1 MKNLNLIWTMI
12 LLVMA
17 GCGQRQA
24 GNDDFIT
31 VDVTKTDYP
40 KKELILQDFMD
51 VEYVPLETKE
61 GFYNRGVVNFVGE
74 KFILVTNSRNGDI
87 FIYGRDGKAIQK
99 INRKGQG
106 PEEYISINAGI
117 ILDEDN
123 NEILSNDLFNRR
135 ILVYDL
141 RGNFKRSFKQK
152 VATDHE
158 EFYTNI
164 FNYDKGNLICY
175 NEYNEKI
182 PFLIVSKQDGSITK
196 EIEIPYEKKKFLRQI
211 KDGETPGS
219 ATVVFP
225 GRHRS
230 MIPHKGNWIL
240 IELSSDTVYT
250 MLPDY
255 SLHPFLVRSP
265 SIQSM
270 DPEIFLTLHL
280 ISDSY
285 LFMEATKN
293 EYNWETR
300 NGFPK
305 TYMMYDRQEKAMR
318 NYTIFNG
325 DYSIKKEMYMSATT
339 PVNHEIESW
348 YPLEAYKLVE
358 SYNKGELKGKLKEIA
373 ATLNEES
380 NPVIMLIKH
389 KK

>member
-1 MKNLNLIWTMI
+1 MKRVYGILTLVSLILI
-12 LLVMA
+12 
-17 GCGQRQA
+17 GCDQRPV
-24 GNDDFIT
+24 NKSDVIT
-31 VDVTKTDYP
+31 VDVSKTNYP

-51 VEYVPLETKE
+51 VEYVPLETKD
-61 GFYNRGVVNFVGE
+61 GFYNRGIVTFIGE
-74 KFILVTNSRNGDI
+74 KFILVTNPQNGDI

-123 NEILSNDLFNRR
+123 NEILANDFFNRR

-164 FNYDKGNLICY
+164 FNYDKENLICY
-175 NEYNEKI
+175 NEYNEKV

-196 EIEIPYEKKKFLRQI
+196 EIRIPYETKKFLRQI
-211 KDGETPGS
+211 KNGETPGS
-219 ATVVFP
+219 GTVVFP
-225 GRHRS
+225 GRHRT

-240 IELSSDTVYT
+240 VELSSDTVYT
-250 MLPDY
+250 MSSDY
-255 SLHPFLVRSP
+255 SLHPLLVRSP

-285 LFMEATKN
+285 IFMEATKN
-293 EYNWETR
+293 EYNWQTET
-300 NGFPK
+300 GFPK
-305 TYMMYDRQEKAMR
+305 TYMVYDRQEKAMR

-339 PVNHEIESW
+339 PVNHEIDSW
-348 YPLEAYKLVE
+348 YPLKAYKLVE
-358 SYNKGELKGKLKEIA
+358 SYNKGELKGKLKDVA
-373 ATLNEES
+373 ATLDEES